1 MTFLLRAV
9 CSADVLRVLGF
20 SEGSNERVQEDVD
33 NAALM
38 IEDLLQPQ
46 DETRNE
52 HKRLQLRELAA
63 LNGTLKDEE
72 VRLADV
78 FELLRLV
85 A

>member
-1 MTFLLRAV
+1 L
-9 CSADVLRVLGF
+9 
-20 SEGSNERVQEDVD
+20 QEDVD

-72 VRLADV
+72 VCLSSLESA
-78 FELLRLV
+78 LLFRAV
-85 A
+85 KCMVGRNNFSF

>member
-1 MTFLLRAV
+1 L
-9 CSADVLRVLGF
+9 
-20 SEGSNERVQEDVD
+20 QEDVD

-72 VRLADV
+72 VCLSS
-78 FELLRLV
+78 LLTRICIAV
-85 A
+85 SCGEVHGRSQ